1 MARDFSSSDVAAA
14 VKSAVPL
21 RSTTSP
27 TALPFAAAEL
37 AARFAARL
45 LDEQSESQ
53 PSASDSK
60 VLYVALSSMLN
71 TTEIPT
77 SISHRT
83 NHSETTSTVAPTIE
97 MTTAGTQFGVV
108 PVIVIGI
115 IFSIAT
121 VAGNLMVMISI
132 RLDRQLQT
140 ISNYFLFAL
149 AFADLTIGCI
159 SIPLMTYYTS
169 IGYWGIGWGLCQF
182 WLSIDYLMS
191 NASVLSL
198 LLISFDRYFSI
209 TRPLT
214 YRPRRTTRKALM
226 AIFCAYLVSLI
237 LWPPWIILWGYIQ
250 GEFTVAEGTCVV
262 QFLADSGKKW
272 TAQFATLGTA
282 IAAFY
287 LPVSIMMYLYWRV
300 YRETKRRQKQF
311 RHLQAGMFGT
321 PTQIG
326 ATSALHSLMLPLI
339 RHVALRM
346 SFVLPAPVVSHPQTS
361 EPQDDGDISRRGSRV
376 SFRGTFDNLR
386 DCGCLGG
393 CIAKIRGIGTRNAF
407 PNDSDSFKE
416 RKGSDKRN
424 KQVIPFM
431 DGVPTK
437 SRLRPRDK
445 ISWLRY
451 CIGKT
456 DTAVSSE
463 DVSSAS
469 DVAIPV
475 DGTDWLKNP
484 DDAISTD
491 GRPVSPTA
499 NGAGTGRF
507 RTRTAGNTTDG
518 LNAVATPV
526 IHSYT
531 VLIEYREGE
540 SKRPSVR
547 LSSCDSDCYT
557 TTSPVDSNR
566 SSGKRVSGN
575 GAALIENGKQ
585 PRLSLPNETLAP
597 SIAGGL
603 TAKVSQQSQINGK
616 FSVVSGTQRDDH
628 QRKSEKERRKN
639 ERRQDSKAA
648 KTLSAIL
655 FAFIV
660 TWTPYNGNDFMLQSL
675 IQFPSVI
682 VVWEAFFPNSIP
694 DVLFTISYCLCYIN
708 STVCSC
714 TRLLKTRFQ
723 INPICYACNG
733 RFLKTYMRILRCRW
747 NDRRNGSLYRHAYLR
762 RT

>member
-1 MARDFSSSDVAAA
+1 MARDFSSSSDVAVAA
-14 VKSAVPL
+14 KPAVL
-21 RSTTSP
+21 SRSSTSP

-53 PSASDSK
+53 PPASDSK

-71 TTEIPT
+71 TTEVPT

-83 NHSETTSTVAPTIE
+83 NHSETPSTVAPTIE

-121 VAGNLMVMISI
+121 IAGNLMVMISI

-149 AFADLTIGCI
+149 AFADLTIGFI

-169 IGYWGIGWGLCQF
+169 IGYWGNRMGTI
-182 WLSIDYLMS
+182 
-191 NASVLSL
+191 L

-237 LWPPWIILWGYIQ
+237 LWPPWIIGWPYIQ

-262 QFLADSGKKW
+262 QFLADSGNKW
-272 TAQFATLGTA
+272 TSQFATLGTA

-287 LPVSIMMYLYWRV
+287 LPVSIMIYLYWRV

-346 SFVLPAPVVSHPQTS
+346 SFVLPAPVVSHSQTS
-361 EPQDDGDISRRGSRV
+361 DPQDDGDLSRRGSRV
-376 SFRGTFDNLR
+376 SFRGTFDHLR

-393 CIAKIRGIGTRNAF
+393 CMAKIRGIGTRNAF

-416 RKGSDKRN
+416 RKGSDKRS

-437 SRLRPRDK
+437 SRLRSRDK

-484 DDAISTD
+484 DDVISTD

-499 NGAGTGRF
+499 NGTATGRF
-507 RTRTAGNTTDG
+507 RTRTVGNTTDG
-518 LNAVATPV
+518 LNAVSTPV

-557 TTSPVDSNR
+557 TTSPIDSNR
-566 SSGKRVSGN
+566 SS
-575 GAALIENGKQ
+575 
-585 PRLSLPNETLAP
+585 AP
-597 SIAGGL
+597 SMAGGL

-660 TWTPYNGNDFMLQSL
+660 TWTPYN
-675 IQFPSVI
+675 VI

-708 STVCSC
+708 STVRFRS
-714 TRLLKTRFQ
+714 RHLKTRFQ

>member
-1 MARDFSSSDVAAA
+1 MARDFSSSSDVAVAA
-14 VKSAVPL
+14 KPAVL
-21 RSTTSP
+21 SRSSTSP

-53 PSASDSK
+53 PPASDSK
-60 VLYVALSSMLN
+60 VLYVVMQASCRLALSSMLN
-71 TTEIPT
+71 TTEVPT

-83 NHSETTSTVAPTIE
+83 NHSETPSTVAPTIE

-121 VAGNLMVMISI
+121 IAGNLMVMISI

-149 AFADLTIGCI
+149 AFADLTIGFI

-237 LWPPWIILWGYIQ
+237 LWPPWIIGWPYIQ

-262 QFLADSGKKW
+262 QFLADSGNKW
-272 TAQFATLGTA
+272 TSQFATLGTA

-287 LPVSIMMYLYWRV
+287 LPVSIMIYLYWRV

-346 SFVLPAPVVSHPQTS
+346 SFVLPAPVVSHSQTS
-361 EPQDDGDISRRGSRV
+361 DPQDDGDLSRRGSRV
-376 SFRGTFDNLR
+376 SFRGTFDHLR

-393 CIAKIRGIGTRNAF
+393 CMAKIRGIGTRNAF

-416 RKGSDKRN
+416 RKGSDKRS

-437 SRLRPRDK
+437 SRLRSRDK

-484 DDAISTD
+484 DDVISTD

-499 NGAGTGRF
+499 NGTATGRF
-507 RTRTAGNTTDG
+507 RTRTVGNTTDG
-518 LNAVATPV
+518 LNAVSTPV

-557 TTSPVDSNR
+557 TTSPIDSNR

-585 PRLSLPNETLAP
+585 PRLSLPNETTAP
-597 SIAGGL
+597 SMAGGL

-660 TWTPYNGNDFMLQSL
+660 TWTPYN
-675 IQFPSVI
+675 VI

-708 STVCSC
+708 ST
-714 TRLLKTRFQ
+714 